1 MHRFSYIILL
11 LAPLWLSGCFSS
23 SLDAPTREAPAY
35 TRGAQ
40 HYRGFANADA
50 LAASLRKDAPT
61 GPLLSAHRG
70 GPAPGYPENA
80 LATFEHALRY
90 APALI
95 ECDVRMTRDSV
106 LVLMHDDTLD
116 RTTTGTGPVTAT
128 TFADLR
134 RLLLKD
140 NLGIT
145 TPFRIPTLSET
156 LAWADGRALLTLDV
170 KRDVPPRR
178 IVEAIRRLGA
188 EGQAIIIVYNLDDL
202 LHYHRLAPDLVIS
215 ASADT
220 IEEVEALITSE
231 VDLSRLIV
239 FTGVGEMNAAVVERL
254 HAQNIRA
261 MLGTFGTV
269 DERAAQA
276 GPEVYQA
283 LIDRGIDVIAT
294 DNVPLA
300 AKALQAYNTP

>member
-1 MHRFSYIILL
+1 MRLPSLAFLL
-11 LAPLWLSGCFSS
+11 LLLVWLPGCFTSG
-23 SLDAPTREAPAY
+23 LDTPVREAPAY

-40 HYRGFANADA
+40 HYRSFGTADA

-80 LATFEHALRY
+80 LATFERALRY

-106 LVLMHDDTLD
+106 LVLMHDETLD
-116 RTTTGTGPVTAT
+116 RTTTGTGEVSDA
-128 TFADLR
+128 TFAELR
-134 RLLLKD
+134 GLLLKD

-156 LAWADGRALLTLDV
+156 LAWAAGRAVLTLDV
-170 KRDVPPRR
+170 KRGVPPRR
-178 IVEAIRRLGA
+178 VVDAIRRLGA
-188 EGQAIIIVYNLDDL
+188 EGQAIIIVYDFEDL
-202 LHYHRLAPDLVIS
+202 LRYHQLAPELVIS

-220 IEEVEALITSE
+220 VEEVEILMASG

-254 HAQNIRA
+254 HARNIRA

-269 DERAAQA
+269 DRRAEQA
-276 GPEVYQA
+276 GAEVYQA
-283 LIDRGIDVIAT
+283 FIDRGIDVIAT

-300 AKALQAYNTP
+300 ARAVQAYSK